1 MQITRLKVLGYRS
14 IKNIELKLDALNVIC
29 GANGTG
35 KSNLYRSLHL
45 VSAAANGQLAQMIAH
60 EGGMDSALW
69 AGKKSKLDPANFSV
83 AIDLD
88 DLSYR
93 LECGRVPDDARV
105 FAGAFKTPEGSRWF
119 GNDPDV
125 KRESVSTDYRGKQIS
140 ILKRKRSHVTAR
152 NMDGRAIEYPL
163 TGNDCES
170 VLSCLREPH
179 LFPDLAVLR
188 QEFLGWRFYHHFRTD
203 LHSPLRRQ
211 QIPVFTPV
219 LSHSGNDLASALA
232 TIIAAGGEDLLSKNL
247 ERAFPGAEL
256 EIEMER
262 RAVSFKLQMPGL
274 SRPFSARELSD
285 GTLQYLCL
293 LAALCTERPPNLMVL
308 NEPETSI
315 HPDLFEPL
323 AELLVA
329 ASKRSQLIVTTHAL
343 PLAQAIEKIKGT
355 NHKIIELDKVDGET
369 RVIGSEPAQY
379 DADDLEDDD

>member
-1 MQITRLKVLGYRS
+1 MQITRLKVIGYRS
-14 IKNIELKLDALNVIC
+14 IKAIDLKLGALNVIC

-45 VSAAANGQLAQMIAH
+45 LASAANGQLAHMIAH

-69 AGKKSKLDPANFSV
+69 AGKRSKLDPTTFSV
-83 AIDLD
+83 AIELD

-93 LECGRVPDDARV
+93 LECGRVPDDARA
-105 FAGAFKTPEGSRWF
+105 FAGVVTKPGERWF

-125 KRESVSTDYRGKQIS
+125 KIESVSTDYRGKQVS

-152 NMDGRAIEYPL
+152 DMDGRAIEYPL
-163 TGNDCES
+163 TGGDCES

-179 LFPDLAVLR
+179 RFPDLSVLR

-219 LSHSGNDLASALA
+219 LSHSGSDLASALA
-232 TIIAAGGEDLLSKNL
+232 SIIAAGGEDVLSKNL
-247 ERAFPGAEL
+247 ERAFPGADL

-262 RAVSFKLQMPGL
+262 RSVSFKLQMPGL
-274 SRPFSARELSD
+274 YRPFSARELSD

-323 AELLVA
+323 AELLVD
-329 ASKRSQLIVTTHAL
+329 ASKRSQLIVTTHAR
-343 PLAQAIEKIKGT
+343 PLALAIEKIKGT
-355 NHKIIELDKVDGET
+355 HHAVIELEKVDGAT
-369 RVIGSEPAQY
+369 RVIGSEAMEY
-379 DADDLEDDD
+379 DASDLEDED